1 MRRNSPADRFRPLR
15 LATHGPSRLPHCRK
29 MKSERIFRGFLLTG
43 ERLKPYIPPSR
54 RAARLHYLGAK
65 ARRRSISLFIVK
77 AASEVDRKPCAST
90 AIKEDFPAY
99 RGVGT
104 ARSPGCLKIESEERE
119 TWTAESLRAAFMI
132 EACFDRKKRSRKRI
146 RRFTFKVHRWL

>member
-1 MRRNSPADRFRPLR
+1 M
-15 LATHGPSRLPHCRK
+15 PHCRK
-29 MKSERIFRGFLLTG
+29 MKIAAIFPGLLLTG

-54 RAARLHYLGAK
+54 RAARLPGAW
-65 ARRRSISLFIVK
+65 ARRRSISLSIVK

-90 AIKEDFPAY
+90 AVEEDFPVH
-99 RGVGT
+99 REVET
-104 ARSPGCLKIESEERE
+104 ARFPGCLKIESEERE

-132 EACFDRKKRSRKRI
+132 EACFDQKERSRKRI

>member
-1 MRRNSPADRFRPLR
+1 M
-15 LATHGPSRLPHCRK
+15 PHCRK
-29 MKSERIFRGFLLTG
+29 MKKAAIFPGLLLTG

-65 ARRRSISLFIVK
+65 ARLRRISLSIVK

-90 AIKEDFPAY
+90 AVEEDFPVH
-99 RGVGT
+99 REVET
-104 ARSPGCLKIESEERE
+104 ARFPGCLKIESEERE
-119 TWTAESLRAAFMI
+119 TWTAESLRAAVMI
-132 EACFDRKKRSRKRI
+132 EACFDQKERSRKRI